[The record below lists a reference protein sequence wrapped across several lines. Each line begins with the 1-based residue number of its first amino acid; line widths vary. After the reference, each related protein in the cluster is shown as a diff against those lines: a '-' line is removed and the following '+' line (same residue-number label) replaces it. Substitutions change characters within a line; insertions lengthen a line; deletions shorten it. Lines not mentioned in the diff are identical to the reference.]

1 MKGAG
6 KMENKTI
13 IELSKVITQLQNEID
28 YLSEELYQERKKNA
42 DKKAGGNREIEPKKE
57 AF

>member
-1 MKGAG
+1 
-6 KMENKTI
+6 MEKNTI

-42 DKKAGGNREIEPKKE
+42 DKKADRNSEIEPKRE

>member
-1 MKGAG
+1 
-6 KMENKTI
+6 MENKTI

-28 YLSEELYQERKKNA
+28 YLSEELYQERTKNKKE
-42 DKKAGGNREIEPKKE
+42 GRNREIEPKKE

>member
-28 YLSEELYQERKKNA
+28 YLSEELYQERKRNA
-42 DKKAGGNREIEPKKE
+42 DKKADRNREIEPKRE

>member
-1 MKGAG
+1 
-6 KMENKTI
+6 MENKTI

>member
-1 MKGAG
+1 
-6 KMENKTI
+6 MENKTI

-57 AF
+57 PF